1 MNISSKLV
9 GAGLA
14 FLGAMSVSA
23 MNDSVLAGSISQPG
37 EIVGYTWAPLP
48 QGLYFATTESYGNW
62 RGLSNNAEGFV
73 SIPVLV
79 WSTPWTLLGARVE
92 SYVAVPSASVTA
104 PHTGNVV
111 TAAGAVVPTGTHVS
125 GIYNPFAAVGLAWD
139 LGNGWGISEF
149 VGGYAPTNNS
159 LGQDFF
165 TFNER
170 LGVTWAQGPWSLT
183 GHVIYGITGNN
194 ASSSVGVAY
203 GAKTSPNYVNLDLT
217 GTYTIGKWSFG
228 AVAFGSWDV
237 SHTSYLG
244 AVGTGG
250 TYAKQSQF
258 AVGPFVGYNFG
269 PVILQAWV
277 TRDVATQNYYNA
289 LPAGGFVKDYET
301 RGWLRVIV
309 PLWNPPAPAPVVAKY

>member
-14 FLGAMSVSA
+14 FLGAMSLSAVS
-23 MNDSVLAGSISQPG
+23 DSASAGSISQPG

-48 QGLYFATTESYGNW
+48 QGLYFATTASYGNF
-62 RGLSNNAEGFV
+62 RGISYNADAFV
-73 SIPVLV
+73 NVPVIV

-92 SYVAVPSASVTA
+92 SYVAVPSVSVNA

-111 TAAGAVVPTGTHVS
+111 TAGGAVVPTGTHVS

-139 LGNGWGISEF
+139 LGNGWGVSEF
-149 VGGYAPTNNS
+149 VGSYLPTNNT

-194 ASSSVGVAY
+194 DSTSVGAAL
-203 GAKTSPNYVNLDLT
+203 GTKTSPNYVNLDLT

-228 AVAFGSWDV
+228 AVGFGSWDV
-237 SHTSYLG
+237 SGVSF
-244 AVGTGG
+244 TGVP
-250 TYAKQSQF
+250 YAKQSQF
-258 AVGPFVGYNFG
+258 AVGPFAGYNFG

-277 TRDVATQNYYNA
+277 TRDVYSRNYYNA

-301 RGWLRVIV
+301 RGWMRVIV
-309 PLWNPPAPAPVVAKY
+309 PLWNPPAPAPVIAKY